1 MTTPRQPGWYDDP
14 NDANAQR
21 YWDGQDWTPHRQR
34 KPISGPAQPSPPPPP
49 PPPSNS
55 PPPPP
60 PPTANVPPPPPT
72 AAKSPRASRVSSGAI
87 KVGLVLAGLA
97 LVLVIAALVAGR
109 VKFGTF
115 LPGILVVAAIAAIG
129 AFFVL
134 RSRQSGLRKAAVVT
148 AIVLVIAAAIPASS
162 KVVYPVYNRYFGQK
176 GGQASGAGTAGSGAG
191 APSGGAPQASP
202 GAVKSGILALT
213 SVGNKRTYSFIDP
226 NSGRY
231 SEAVTF
237 IIPTTG
243 SVQPATYPA
252 LAASPDLTKFA
263 VSSTINGQLMAGWI
277 DSNGQ
282 FTAVTTPAAGGAFS
296 GNPPSYSP
304 VGFDVAGNYYYE
316 KNSQGAMH
324 TEVYKVPAGSTS
336 NAQQLTLNPP
346 GAADQGG
353 VALNADGSLLFGCS
367 NMDGSWLNADTRV
380 MVIAPGTQ
388 IAKIPLGPASA
399 ATGRCPYL
407 PSTNEVPLLPA
418 TNTAQ
423 VHDPVPNPDGTKV
436 AFLYDDPDRV
446 HHNFVTVYV
455 VGTEGNNQP
464 TKVNLSDSDAKQLGA
479 PTLLRWS

>member
-14 NDANAQR
+14 DDANAQR
-21 YWDGQDWTPHRQR
+21 YWDGQNWTPHRQR
-34 KPISGPAQPSPPPPP
+34 KPTSGPAQPPPPPADQP
-49 PPPSNS
+49 PPPMQAEQ
-55 PPPPP
+55 PA
-60 PPTANVPPPPPT
+60 T
-72 AAKSPRASRVSSGAI
+72 SRVKSGAI

-115 LPGILVVAAIAAIG
+115 LPGILAVAAIAIIAAI
-129 AFFVL
+129 FTL
-134 RSRQSGLRKAAVVT
+134 RSHQSVARRAVIVT
-148 AIVLVIAAAIPASS
+148 AIVLVVAAAIPASS
-162 KVVYPVYNRYFGQK
+162 KVVYPVYNHYFGQK
-176 GGQASGAGTAGSGAG
+176 SGQASRAGGAGSESAS
-191 APSGGAPQASP
+191 PSGGAPQASP
-202 GAVKSGILALT
+202 GGAKSGILALT

-226 NSGRY
+226 NSGKY
-231 SEAVTF
+231 SQAVTF

-243 SVQPATYPA
+243 SVQPSTYPA

-263 VSSTINGQLMAGWI
+263 VSSMVNGQLMAGWI

-282 FTAVTTPAAGGAFS
+282 FTAVTTAAAGGAFS
-296 GNPPSYSP
+296 GNPPSYSAI
-304 VGFDVAGNYYYE
+304 GFDAAGNYYYN
-316 KNSQGAMH
+316 KNSQGAMY

-336 NAQQLTLNPP
+336 NGQQLTLNPP
-346 GAADQGG
+346 NAADQGG

-380 MVIAPGTQ
+380 TVIAPGTQ
-388 IAKIPLGPASA
+388 IAKIPVAPATA

-407 PSTNEVPLLPA
+407 PATNEVPLLPA

-446 HHNFVTVYV
+446 HHNYVTIYT
-455 VGTEGNNQP
+455 VGTGGSSQP
-464 TKVNLSDSDAKQLGA
+464 TLVNLSESDAKNLGA
-479 PTLLRWS
+479 PALLRWS